1 MRRKLNS
8 NFIFYVFLVALFTLM
23 SYLFDQLVVR
33 EEDKFRISEIK
44 YQNLLEKNQSLIDVK
59 FQIDNLLA
67 HTSSYLHDKLI
78 KRHYNYKSFM
88 KLNFPNKSEIYKKD
102 FTNTDIDIIRS
113 NHYLMIE
120 EFKNIS
126 LFSQN
131 MSEKISD
138 IFFWNEK
145 VYPEFTKMLYQEKN
159 NFIESYSDFE
169 NLFKKNLSNFIYKKF
184 DIYNRNE
191 IDLESTK
198 VFKIENWQDLNRF
211 KILILENIDSNN
223 EKLNNI
229 SLDIEKI
236 SEDQT
241 IVISNKFENLKK
253 ISNLKN
259 QLILLS
265 IIFQI
270 LSLLALLF
278 LFRNLILSVKKI

>member
-1 MRRKLNS
+1 M
-8 NFIFYVFLVALFTLM
+8 FFFLRLYCTTTHLL
-23 SYLFDQLVVR
+23 SCQIQYPL
-33 EEDKFRISEIK
+33 SE
-44 YQNLLEKNQSLIDVK
+44 
-59 FQIDNLLA
+59 
-67 HTSSYLHDKLI
+67 
-78 KRHYNYKSFM
+78 
-88 KLNFPNKSEIYKKD
+88 
-102 FTNTDIDIIRS
+102 
-113 NHYLMIE
+113 
-120 EFKNIS
+120 
-126 LFSQN
+126 
-131 MSEKISD
+131 
-138 IFFWNEK
+138 
-145 VYPEFTKMLYQEKN
+145 
-159 NFIESYSDFE
+159 IESYSDFE

-278 LFRNLILSVKKI
+278 LFRNLILNVKKI